1 MSVVGYH
8 VYCNGQKLTQT
19 PIVETNYSTP
29 SIEYGAYHVTVVY
42 DKGES
47 FRSNTVRLGT
57 SAVDELNRNDIR
69 VYGMNGCIMSEG
81 VTGRK
86 ISVYGIDGR
95 TLFYIESESDTEKI
109 PMERGVY
116 LVKVDNRTIRV
127 QVR

>member
-1 MSVVGYH
+1 M
-8 VYCNGQKLTQT
+8 
-19 PIVETNYSTP
+19 
-29 SIEYGAYHVTVVY
+29 A
-42 DKGES
+42 
-47 FRSNTVRLGT
+47 
-57 SAVDELNRNDIR
+57 
-69 VYGMNGCIMSEG
+69 EG

-95 TLFYIESESDTEKI
+95 MLFYIESESDTEKI

>member
-1 MSVVGYH
+1 ME
-8 VYCNGQKLTQT
+8 
-19 PIVETNYSTP
+19 P
-29 SIEYGAYHVTVVY
+29 YHVTVVY

-69 VYGMNGCIMSEG
+69 VYGMNGCIMAEG

-95 TLFYIESESDTEKI
+95 MLFYIESESDTEKI

>member
-1 MSVVGYH
+1 M
-8 VYCNGQKLTQT
+8 
-19 PIVETNYSTP
+19 
-29 SIEYGAYHVTVVY
+29 
-42 DKGES
+42 
-47 FRSNTVRLGT
+47 GT

-69 VYGMNGCIMSEG
+69 VYGMNGCIMAEG

-86 ISVYGIDGR
+86 ISVDGR
-95 TLFYIESESDTEKI
+95 MLFYIESESDTEKI